1 VCPNLPELL
10 HRSTAIA
17 AHSHSRDGNEGRS
30 MLPNFKIWLN
40 HFEYHAEHPR
50 RLPEGVPNVL
60 TDTERRLIASSIATF
75 QLGEQSSGCNL
86 LRAAYTYAQRHS
98 SPEVARIT
106 ELLIREEQQH
116 AALLKGFMAAHGIPA
131 RQHHWTDR
139 AFRRIRKLAELEL
152 SLGVLLTAELIG
164 NVYYRALE
172 IATECQRLR
181 LLCRMMVAD
190 ELAHIG
196 FESDILL
203 SMRAGKPAPVRFALD
218 MTHRT
223 FLMGTALVVWTTHR
237 PVLRKAGYGL
247 VSFLRACGEQY
258 RFYLLPPVT
267 PYQQAR

>member
-1 VCPNLPELL
+1 
-10 HRSTAIA
+10 
-17 AHSHSRDGNEGRS
+17 
-30 MLPNFKIWLN
+30 MLPNLNIWLN

-60 TDTERRLIASSIATF
+60 TVTERQLIAPSIATF
-75 QLGEQSSGCNL
+75 QLGEQSSGSNL
-86 LRAAYTYAQRHS
+86 LRAAYQYAQQHS
-98 SPEVARIT
+98 APEVARIT

-116 AALLKGFMAAHGIPA
+116 AALLQGFMAAHGIPT

-172 IATECQRLR
+172 SATECQRLR

-196 FESDILL
+196 FESDLLL
-203 SMRAGKPAPVRFALD
+203 SMRAEKSAAVRFALD
-218 MTHRT
+218 AAHRM
-223 FLMGTALVVWTTHR
+223 FLVGTTLVVWATHR
-237 PVLRKAGYGL
+237 AVLRKAGYGL
-247 VSFLRACGEQY
+247 AGFLRACGEQY
-258 RFYLLPPVT
+258 RFYLLPPVR